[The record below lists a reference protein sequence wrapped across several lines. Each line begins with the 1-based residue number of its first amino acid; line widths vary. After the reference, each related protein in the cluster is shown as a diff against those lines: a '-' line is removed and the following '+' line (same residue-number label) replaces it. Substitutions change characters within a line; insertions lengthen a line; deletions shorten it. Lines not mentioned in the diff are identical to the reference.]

1 MAVKKHPFAFGIVTS
16 KRTFYAKAASQHEME
31 DWVKAINDAK
41 KLLATEDQPETFQP
55 GTYTSQASFSGYS
68 TSPSVGPGSYLN
80 QAMSPGTGGALP
92 PLSASFARIQ
102 VSTPTRR
109 DPSASSM
116 SSQGDYF
123 ASAQTP
129 QAAVTSSDED
139 EGDAGEMSDNFPSA
153 TAQARILPIQT
164 DPTKVILSAY
174 LMKRGKGR
182 RNWRKRW
189 FVLTSGALVYTKSHM
204 VSGGAWD

>member
-1 MAVKKHPFAFGIVTS
+1 
-16 KRTFYAKAASQHEME
+16 ME
-31 DWVKAINDAK
+31 EWVKAINEAK
-41 KLLATEDQPETFQP
+41 KSLAAADDQPETFQP

-68 TSPSVGPGSYLN
+68 TSPSVGVGPGSYLSN
-80 QAMSPGTGGALP
+80 QITSPGTGGALP

-123 ASAQTP
+123 AAAQTP

-139 EGDAGEMSDNFPSA
+139 EGDPGEMSDVFPSA
-153 TAQARILPIQT
+153 TAQARIMPIQT

-204 VSGGAWD
+204 VSVVF